1 MGWDGS
7 ARETE
12 TSRREERR
20 GEKRG
25 RRGARFFLMLLALW
39 GTVVEDSGSH
49 SEGKKGDAI
58 GRLVRRGLRT
68 SDRCGVKRG
77 LYICSI
83 LYTTHRL
90 RICFIDYSRGGYNGV
105 VGVYA
110 SNFGVKCIYCPQQP
124 PKMFCVHY
132 MLYLHDICNLCE
144 AYAL

>member
-20 GEKRG
+20 EEGQEGGEI
-25 RRGARFFLMLLALW
+25 FPYTFALW

-77 LYICSI
+77 LVVYMQHIP
-83 LYTTHRL
+83 
-90 RICFIDYSRGGYNGV
+90 RIGCA
-105 VGVYA
+105 YA
-110 SNFGVKCIYCPQQP
+110 S
-124 PKMFCVHY
+124 
-132 MLYLHDICNLCE
+132 
-144 AYAL
+144 